1 MFLQLF
7 NIGMS
12 DLSGLTYVGPN
23 NAVVEGWVGGIRRGV
38 FLNCFRGQVWF
49 VNDWPYYLNGVFFST
64 STYKNFAWKSPTNIW
79 GECHPLI
86 KWILFHFVLTAANEK
101 YYENELVDSDLI
113 EDAGLIDDD

>member
-38 FLNCFRGQVWF
+38 FLKLFEGGRF
-49 VNDWPYYLNGVFFST
+49 DLLMIDPIILTVFFF
-64 STYKNFAWKSPTNIW
+64 Y
-79 GECHPLI
+79 
-86 KWILFHFVLTAANEK
+86 FHL
-101 YYENELVDSDLI
+101 
-113 EDAGLIDDD
+113 

>member
-38 FLNCFRGQVWF
+38 FFKLFRG
-49 VNDWPYYLNGVFFST
+49 
-64 STYKNFAWKSPTNIW
+64 
-79 GECHPLI
+79 
-86 KWILFHFVLTAANEK
+86 
-101 YYENELVDSDLI
+101 
-113 EDAGLIDDD
+113 AGLIC